1 MTQSGLPAPGW
12 YYAQSDPPGTQ
23 RWWDGHAWVG
33 GPVIAGAVP
42 SPVLM
47 MPAPLGPYGYSASG
61 FRAVVQYA
69 GFGQR
74 LGAVLIDGLILGVP
88 SGILFALFFAAA
100 PRETRACTVNGRAA
114 FCEVP
119 TGGSIALFM
128 LGMLTLSVCSIV
140 FYFGFLEGR
149 RGQTVGKRA
158 LGIKTVRRTTGEVPG
173 VGRAIGRTFAH
184 YLSGFLCY
192 LGYLWMLWDNEK
204 QTWHDKICDTIVI
217 KV

>member
-1 MTQSGLPAPGW
+1 MTQSGSPAPGW
-12 YYAQSDPPGTQ
+12 YYAQNDPPGTQ
-23 RWWDGHAWVG
+23 RWWDGRTWVG

-47 MPAPLGPYGYSASG
+47 MPAPMGPYGYSASG
-61 FRAVVQYA
+61 YQAVVQYA

-74 LGAVLIDGLILGVP
+74 LGAFLLDGLILGIP
-88 SGILFALFFAAA
+88 SGILVGIFFASA

-119 TGGSIALFM
+119 TVGSLVLFF
-128 LGMLTLSVCSIV
+128 LGMITLSVCGIV
-140 FYFGFLEGR
+140 FYYGLLEGR
-149 RGQTVGKRA
+149 TGQTVGKRA
-158 LGIKTVRRTTGEVPG
+158 LGIKTVRRATGEVPG
-173 VGRAIGRTFAH
+173 VGRAIGRSFAH
-184 YLSGFLCY
+184 YLSSFLCY
-192 LGYLWMLWDNEK
+192 LGFLWMLWDSEK